1 MPKSKRK
8 SKKQTR
14 SQTSTD
20 SPNLSLKEQLAQKR
34 KTQKARQEFIQF
46 ATLTVLFGIVL
57 GLVSGLAIDLKSGI
71 ALGVGIPTFALSYKY
86 PRKALW
92 LFLIYMPFGGT
103 ITYAIGSNALLQLA
117 KDGFYIPA
125 LLGLIRECQQ
135 KRKPILIPKALISPL
150 GILLALCLLTLLFV
164 NGSQAMLPACDRLIG
179 PERGSP
185 CNDGQPLLMGILGLK
200 VFLGYIPLIFCA
212 YYLLRSKKELT
223 FASRLHTTLAIACC
237 ALGFIQYMLLVTGA
251 CQGTDHLS
259 GEALFRATIDARCF
273 VGGSLVYSPSQG
285 VQRLPGTFVAP
296 WQWAWF
302 LIANTFFTF
311 ATAFGDPSPLWR
323 ISGLVGMAAVFI
335 NAVISGQRIALAL
348 VPLITIILLILT
360 GQIANLKR
368 FIPIGAGLGALL
380 GAAAVAYPDVVQ
392 ERIDSFVSR
401 WEASPPHE
409 FILHQFEFTWGRLEG
424 SPIGLGLGRATN
436 SARVFGETTL
446 VETWFPKIMHEVGPI
461 GLAAFLAVVTTLT
474 ILTFKAYRSVRD
486 RNFRSMG
493 ASYWVFILFI
503 SYQTYYYPLDVD
515 PVAVYF
521 WFFAGAILRLPEIDK
536 QERAKR
542 LTAEESEPR
551 SQKKKRSARSARRRT
566 VTSATR

>member
-1 MPKSKRK
+1 
-8 SKKQTR
+8 
-14 SQTSTD
+14 
-20 SPNLSLKEQLAQKR
+20 
-34 KTQKARQEFIQF
+34 
-46 ATLTVLFGIVL
+46 
-57 GLVSGLAIDLKSGI
+57 
-71 ALGVGIPTFALSYKY
+71 
-86 PRKALW
+86 
-92 LFLIYMPFGGT
+92 
-103 ITYAIGSNALLQLA
+103 
-117 KDGFYIPA
+117 
-125 LLGLIRECQQ
+125 
-135 KRKPILIPKALISPL
+135 
-150 GILLALCLLTLLFV
+150 
-164 NGSQAMLPACDRLIG
+164 
-179 PERGSP
+179 
-185 CNDGQPLLMGILGLK
+185 
-200 VFLGYIPLIFCA
+200 
-212 YYLLRSKKELT
+212 
-223 FASRLHTTLAIACC
+223 
-237 ALGFIQYMLLVTGA
+237 
-251 CQGTDHLS
+251 
-259 GEALFRATIDARCF
+259 
-273 VGGSLVYSPSQG
+273 
-285 VQRLPGTFVAP
+285 
-296 WQWAWF
+296 
-302 LIANTFFTF
+302 
-311 ATAFGDPSPLWR
+311 
-323 ISGLVGMAAVFI
+323 
-335 NAVISGQRIALAL
+335 
-348 VPLITIILLILT
+348 LT